1 MDEGKT
7 ELAALTL
14 EALKTAL
21 ASEKPVALKKAGRSA
36 GLTPGGKDSAAK
48 TAAREQCLAERLGL
62 FEKVGGP
69 DDNPLL
75 RITAAGVELLLEYAE
90 AHERAK
96 LAQGAAEPHKAA
108 IRAAN
113 AKLTEKEL
121 KGINERQVELARQAA
136 ELRTQLAHMWKDQL
150 AGVERALAELSKQAE
165 ELKGQIAA
173 GPQPTAVVPKPKPDP
188 QPERRPER
196 PRPETEDDINFQ
208 RDLCRELA
216 LVWEDTPEA
225 REAMERV
232 MFNSGLEQVGEPDE
246 VLSFDASQ
254 QKLVS
259 GSGVLPG
266 HQVKV
271 TEPGWKFESPR
282 GVLLIVKPKVVPVSM

>member
-1 MDEGKT
+1 VDEGKT

-14 EALKTAL
+14 EALKIAL
-21 ASEKPVALKKAGRSA
+21 ASEKPVALKKAGKA
-36 GLTPGGKDSAAK
+36 PGLTPGGKDSAAK
-48 TAAREQCLAERLGL
+48 TVARDQCLAERLGL
-62 FEKVGGP
+62 FEKVGGS

-75 RITAAGVELLLEYAE
+75 RITATGVELLLEYAE
-90 AHERAK
+90 PHERAK
-96 LAQGAAEPHKAA
+96 LIESAAEPHKAA
-108 IRAAN
+108 IGAAN
-113 AKLTEKEL
+113 AKLAANEL
-121 KGINERQVELARQAA
+121 KGITERQVELARESA
-136 ELRTQLAHMWKDQL
+136 ELRKQLANLWKDQL
-150 AGVERALAELSKQAE
+150 AGVERALAELTKQAA
-165 ELKGQIAA
+165 ELKGQIADEQESTEVED
-173 GPQPTAVVPKPKPDP
+173 PPKPPKPP
-188 QPERRPER
+188 VGP
-196 PRPETEDDINFQ
+196 PRSETEDDINFQ

-271 TEPGWKFESPR
+271 TEPGWRFESPR
-282 GVLLIVKPKVVPVSM
+282 GVLLIVKPKVVPLAT